1 MKRLLFILLFVFTY
15 IFGLNIVKAGT
26 LSVSANTSVK
36 VGQAV
41 SVKINISG
49 LAGRFR
55 VTSSDNSILS
65 GSAEDFWESSQTV
78 TFSAKKTGKATI
90 TVTPVDV
97 ADFDSGESY
106 TGSRSVTITVLAS
119 GTKESIDINK
129 TYSSNNNLKSLSIS
143 GQELDPV
150 FDKDTLEYKVSLDSS
165 ITSINIKAVSEDDDA
180 TIKGDGEV
188 AVSLGTNTILIT
200 VVAENGNEKVYKII
214 AEVEDANPI
223 NVKIGKKKYTVLK
236 NKDLLNAPD
245 NYSETTVLIDGVEV
259 PALTNEVT
267 GYILVGLKDNK
278 GNIKLYIYNPSN
290 GKYTLYKELGFD
302 AIKIQYIK
310 NNKKLTGYKKYQ
322 VRVNDE
328 KIEVLK
334 KHKKDDYALIYGM
347 NLNDG
352 KKGWY
357 SIDLKQNT
365 IQRYNDREISAL
377 AVLNNKYLITII
389 ILTISSLMLML
400 FMLILMIKIRKF
412 KR

>member
-106 TGSRSVTITVLAS
+106 TGSRSVTITVLES